1 MTSTPYSTALGA
13 TTGAEVSLPVA
24 AGRTLI
30 LAGAVFG
37 LANLTQWAIMS
48 GVLHVSQA
56 FLSLVWPVAVGVFIF
71 GLRRL
76 RAAGGEAARR
86 TAVWSRIAIFSQ
98 IGVAVALAVLSGLT
112 GNWTLMMWMSVV
124 GLGFY
129 ALAWSVAAFRTR
141 TAWIAGVALGCFCA
155 AGGVA
160 LLVGTPAQYL
170 AYACGLVAFVLIP
183 GLALVIRGRI

>member
-86 TAVWSRIAIFSQ
+86 TAVWSRIAIVSQ

-129 ALAWSVAAFRTR
+129 AVAWSLAAFRTR
-141 TAWIAGVALGCFCA
+141 AAWIAGVALGCFCA